1 MTKLEV
7 LACKKDR
14 LKTLEVNPKNIK
26 CGGCVRKLR
35 REIRKLEKEI

>member
-1 MTKLEV
+1 MTREQI
-7 LACKKDR
+7 LACKKNR
-14 LKTLEVNPKNIK
+14 LKTLEENPKNIK